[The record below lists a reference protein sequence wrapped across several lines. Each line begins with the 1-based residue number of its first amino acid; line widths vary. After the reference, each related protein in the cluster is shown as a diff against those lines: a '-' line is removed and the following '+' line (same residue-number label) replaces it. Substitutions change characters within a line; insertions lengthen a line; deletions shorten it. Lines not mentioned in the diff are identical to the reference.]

1 MDELNR
7 REFLKIASAAGLLLP
22 LGICGCRRPEELI
35 APFSKPISEAKPG
48 EALYYATAMQS
59 RMSALPLLVKTVDY
73 HPVKI
78 EGNPEYPG
86 GGSSNRYA
94 QVAIY
99 GLYDPLRSS
108 RFLKNDDNGFSP
120 IEENEVWRIIEDLR
134 QGFEKTMGDGLC
146 ILTDQ
151 SSSPSRERLFSEIK
165 KKYPNSRWFEYE
177 PVNLDYHNKIL
188 SEFFGEDVAVVY
200 NFKKAS
206 VILSLDCDFLDS
218 EEDSV
223 FNSRG
228 FAAGRTPPEMNRL
241 YCVESCWS
249 LTGANADYRLAV
261 KSALIQS
268 IAAAVG
274 LRIFQKKYLT
284 DKSLLNKLKE
294 LSDVSGN
301 YSEWIERCV
310 SDLMEAARD
319 NKKKP
324 LVVCGYRQPPVVH
337 LITMAINAALGS
349 IGNTVFIKKRERISK
364 PDGSL
369 DEFAD
374 FLKQARVKTLIIS
387 RTNPA
392 YAATSALDWDNL
404 RRKAAT
410 IIRLGL
416 YEDETSQQS
425 HIHIPLR
432 HFLECWGDARCLN
445 GDLLCVQP
453 AIQPIWK
460 GVSELGFF
468 ARLAGSPQFT
478 DYDIARQTFKF
489 IVGDNQKDWENFLR
503 NGFVSASGWKDYNSE
518 FDFGKLSKIIQ
529 NIKPI
534 VQNSGM
540 EFNIYRSAA
549 IDDGRHF
556 TNVWLQETADPI
568 TKVVWDNTALV
579 SPETA
584 KKLGLEVIVGLET
597 RNVAVCPV
605 VKIKSDNREIIIPVL
620 VVPGIAEDVIGLTV
634 GYGRK
639 VNSNF
644 GRLNFQ
650 IGTDVFKLRVE
661 NNYSG
666 ICKVEPLPG
675 SNEKIAR
682 MQANDL
688 NPDEDIIIECENSKF
703 QAEPDFVKSV
713 QAKFQE
719 KRKGTKD
726 LRGLYKAP
734 ELTGAHQWGMIIDLN
749 KCIGCGACVV
759 ACRSENN
766 IPVVGK
772 EQVLRGREMDW
783 LRIDRYFYSN
793 GDVKI
798 RFQPIMCMQC
808 EAAPC
813 EYVCPVNATVH
824 NSEGLNLMVYN
835 RCIGARY
842 CMNNCPYRVRRF
854 NYFDYNK
861 RMIEKIY
868 KAEENES
875 FLNIFV
881 GYFDI
886 KNRKEEIEELIA
898 LSRNCSVTVRM
909 RGVAEK
915 CTFCIQRIQELSAE
929 KKAKAG
935 DSSPEQIEDG
945 EVKTACEQACPA
957 EAIVFGNLADPN
969 SRVSKLLNSERG
981 YSLFEYLNTKPRVR
995 YLAKITNPSQE
1006 TKSGN

>member
-188 SEFFGEDVAVVY
+188 SECFGEDVAVVY

-374 FLKQARVKTLIIS
+374 FLKQARVKT
-387 RTNPA
+387 
-392 YAATSALDWDNL
+392 
-404 RRKAAT
+404 
-410 IIRLGL
+410 
-416 YEDETSQQS
+416 
-425 HIHIPLR
+425 
-432 HFLECWGDARCLN
+432 
-445 GDLLCVQP
+445 
-453 AIQPIWK
+453 
-460 GVSELGFF
+460 
-468 ARLAGSPQFT
+468 
-478 DYDIARQTFKF
+478 
-489 IVGDNQKDWENFLR
+489 
-503 NGFVSASGWKDYNSE
+503 
-518 FDFGKLSKIIQ
+518 
-529 NIKPI
+529 
-534 VQNSGM
+534 
-540 EFNIYRSAA
+540 
-549 IDDGRHF
+549 
-556 TNVWLQETADPI
+556 
-568 TKVVWDNTALV
+568 
-579 SPETA
+579 
-584 KKLGLEVIVGLET
+584 
-597 RNVAVCPV
+597 
-605 VKIKSDNREIIIPVL
+605 
-620 VVPGIAEDVIGLTV
+620 
-634 GYGRK
+634 
-639 VNSNF
+639 
-644 GRLNFQ
+644 
-650 IGTDVFKLRVE
+650 
-661 NNYSG
+661 
-666 ICKVEPLPG
+666 
-675 SNEKIAR
+675 
-682 MQANDL
+682 
-688 NPDEDIIIECENSKF
+688 
-703 QAEPDFVKSV
+703 
-713 QAKFQE
+713 
-719 KRKGTKD
+719 
-726 LRGLYKAP
+726 
-734 ELTGAHQWGMIIDLN
+734 
-749 KCIGCGACVV
+749 
-759 ACRSENN
+759 
-766 IPVVGK
+766 
-772 EQVLRGREMDW
+772 
-783 LRIDRYFYSN
+783 
-793 GDVKI
+793 
-798 RFQPIMCMQC
+798 
-808 EAAPC
+808 
-813 EYVCPVNATVH
+813 
-824 NSEGLNLMVYN
+824 
-835 RCIGARY
+835 
-842 CMNNCPYRVRRF
+842 
-854 NYFDYNK
+854 
-861 RMIEKIY
+861 
-868 KAEENES
+868 
-875 FLNIFV
+875 
-881 GYFDI
+881 
-886 KNRKEEIEELIA
+886 
-898 LSRNCSVTVRM
+898 
-909 RGVAEK
+909 
-915 CTFCIQRIQELSAE
+915 
-929 KKAKAG
+929 
-935 DSSPEQIEDG
+935 
-945 EVKTACEQACPA
+945 
-957 EAIVFGNLADPN
+957 
-969 SRVSKLLNSERG
+969 
-981 YSLFEYLNTKPRVR
+981 
-995 YLAKITNPSQE
+995 
-1006 TKSGN
+1006 